1 MNRRPATIV
10 TVAVLL
16 AMGVLSWWAAPRL
29 PEQVPVHWNF
39 SGEPDRYGSVAEA
52 LLTPPLIVVAL
63 SVLLWFV
70 PNLDPRGEHIR
81 RSARAYNALWIAVVL
96 LMLVVHAT
104 TVLGAATS
112 ADIPVVSIV
121 PAALGL
127 FFIVFGVYLPKT
139 SSNWF
144 IGIRT
149 PWTLTSELAWRR
161 THLLGGILSGAS
173 CSWCWAPCSSRWGSS
188 PRAPPPCSPEPAP
201 WSSPWSPWRT
211 PTWCGGATR
220 PGGPQTPPRPDGP
233 VPRRRSVI
241 PDRNQVAR
249 PARRT
254 SPLSSTRPHS
264 HASMPR
270 SRRTATAARPSGTM
284 ASMPAP
290 MLKVRHISAGATLP
304 RSASRP
310 KIAGGSKVAVSTTAP
325 SPSGSARGRLPGMP
339 PPVTWQK
346 ACTSMVAA
354 SARQCWA

>member
-161 THLLGGILSGAS
+161 THLLGGILFVVLGAMLIAVGLFAEGAAAVLAGAGAMVIAVVTMAYS
-173 CSWCWAPCSSRWGSS
+173 YMV
-188 PRAPPPCSPEPAP
+188 
-201 WSSPWSPWRT
+201 WR
-211 PTWCGGATR
+211 G
-220 PGGPQTPPRPDGP
+220 D
-233 VPRRRSVI
+233 
-241 PDRNQVAR
+241 
-249 PARRT
+249 PARRA
-254 SPLSSTRPHS
+254 SDPASS
-264 HASMPR
+264 
-270 SRRTATAARPSGTM
+270 
-284 ASMPAP
+284 
-290 MLKVRHISAGATLP
+290 
-304 RSASRP
+304 
-310 KIAGGSKVAVSTTAP
+310 
-325 SPSGSARGRLPGMP
+325 
-339 PPVTWQK
+339 
-346 ACTSMVAA
+346 
-354 SARQCWA
+354 